1 LKVGFFFPSWK
12 MANEVGSAF
21 GEEFTTIPN
30 SSNTTTYMLAT
41 NKHPNDGG
49 ASVLFHLPTAHAW
62 I

>member
-1 LKVGFFFPSWK
+1 

-41 NKHPNDGG
+41 NTQMMEELKLAFFSTYLLLMHGHG
-49 ASVLFHLPTAHAW
+49 FS
-62 I
+62 

>member
-1 LKVGFFFPSWK
+1 